1 MLGGILFGFMGH
13 WTLKHGRDPIVILG
27 FILSMASYFFIFVN
41 IPMNAISEELDPS
54 EYGYIRPNI
63 HLTLLT
69 SFLLGFSD
77 ACFMTQVRT
86 SHQPNLINTI
96 ISGSVN
102 TWRYFQRASSFCFWN
117 LQVCPVPC
125 LLYWLCLFILY
136 ESSLAATDCHP
147 L

>member
-1 MLGGILFGFMGH
+1 MSGVIVGIGEVLGGILFGFMGH

-27 FILSMASYFFIFVN
+27 FILSMTSYFFIFVN

-77 ACFMTQVRT
+77 ACFMTQV
-86 SHQPNLINTI
+86 
-96 ISGSVN
+96 
-102 TWRYFQRASSFCFWN
+102 
-117 LQVCPVPC
+117 
-125 LLYWLCLFILY
+125 
-136 ESSLAATDCHP
+136 
-147 L
+147 

>member
-27 FILSMASYFFIFVN
+27 FILSMVSYFFIFLN
-41 IPMNAISEELDPS
+41 IPMNAISDELDPW

-63 HLTLLT
+63 HLTLFT

-77 ACFMTQVRT
+77 ACFMTQVKT
-86 SHQPNLINTI
+86 SHQQVLSTI
-96 ISGSVN
+96 ISGSVD
-102 TWRYFQRASSFCFWN
+102 TWGHFPRASFFCFWN

-125 LLYWLCLFILY
+125 LLCWVCLLIIH
-136 ESSLAATDCHP
+136 ESTLAVADCHH